1 MRKSVPLFVVALVIS
16 GCAKNA
22 SLYPANDVAAASGVL
37 TARYMSYGA
46 GHGEIEVTAADGEV
60 LKGEYSLVRGGGMS
74 FGVIFGKAYS
84 SMTTPGGS
92 PGQASLFGTRGTTM
106 QCEFYNDN
114 FSGHGYGGCQS
125 SKGAIYRI
133 QY

>member
-1 MRKSVPLFVVALVIS
+1 MRIVLLILAAFGVGA
-16 GCAKNA
+16 CAKSA
-22 SLYPANDVAAASGVL
+22 SLYPANEIAASTGVL
-37 TARYMSYGA
+37 NAKYMSYGA
-46 GHGEIEVTAADGEV
+46 GHGEIEVTASDGEV

-74 FGVIFGKAYS
+74 FGVIFGKAYTG
-84 SMTTPGGS
+84 MTTPGGS
-92 PGQASLFGTRGTTM
+92 PGQASLFGNRGTSM

-125 SKGAIYRI
+125 SKGAIYKI